1 MTITQ
6 STANAIADALKV
18 VAARSIRKFQAG
30 IDTQG
35 HNLTGRLKGSFETV
49 SKPSPNGIQADILV
63 EGYGQ
68 FVDQGVKANRIPYS
82 GRSGRGGKSKYIEG
96 LKDFFIRR
104 GRGAT
109 EALRAAFATAAKH
122 RREGMPTRASYRF
135 SRNGKRT
142 DFITDEIPGI
152 ETDLA
157 QTIEGTV
164 VFELQ
169 TAIIAKFR
177 QLS

>member
-1 MTITQ
+1 MTISQ
-6 STANAIADALKV
+6 STANAIQDALQK
-18 VAARSIRKFQAG
+18 VAARSIVKFQRG
-30 IDTQG
+30 IDAQG

-49 SKPSPNGIQADILV
+49 TKSNQNGIQADILV

-82 GRSGRGGKSKYIEG
+82 GRSGRGGKSEYIEG

-104 GRGAT
+104 GRGAS

-142 DFITDEIPGI
+142 DFITGEIPGI
-152 ETDLA
+152 ETDLV
-157 QTIEGTV
+157 QTVENTV
-164 VFELQ
+164 AFALE
-169 TAIIAKFR
+169 TSISARFR
-177 QLS
+177 

>member
-18 VAARSIRKFQAG
+18 VSARSIKKFQAN
-30 IDTQG
+30 IDAQG

-49 SKPSPNGIQADILV
+49 TTSTNSGIKADIMV

-68 FVDQGVKANRIPYS
+68 FVDQGVKAARIPYS

-96 LKDFFIRR
+96 LERVLYQTRPGF
-104 GRGAT
+104 AT

-135 SRNGKRT
+135 SRNGKRL
-142 DFITDEIPGI
+142 GI
-152 ETDLA
+152 YHRRNSRHRNRSCA
-157 QTIEGTV
+157 NG
-164 VFELQ
+164 
-169 TAIIAKFR
+169 
-177 QLS
+177 

>member
-1 MTITQ
+1 MTISQ
-6 STANAIADALKV
+6 STANAIAAALKAV
-18 VAARSIRKFQAG
+18 SARSIRKFQAE

-35 HNLTGRLKGSFETV
+35 HNLTGKLKGSFETRLT
-49 SKPSPNGIQADILV
+49 STKNSIQSDITV
-63 EGYGQ
+63 EGYGR

-96 LKDFFIRR
+96 LKDYFMRR
-104 GRGAT
+104 GRGAS

-122 RREGMPTRASYRF
+122 RQEGMPTRASARF
-135 SRNGKRT
+135 SANGRRT
-142 DFITDEIPGI
+142 GFIENEIPGI
-152 ETDLA
+152 ETDIV
-157 QTIEGTV
+157 QTVEKTV
-164 VFELQ
+164 AFELQ

>member
-18 VAARSIRKFQAG
+18 VSARSIRKFQAN
-30 IDTQG
+30 IDDQG

-49 SKPSPNGIQADILV
+49 TRQTENTSEADILV

-68 FVDQGVKANRIPYS
+68 FVDQGVKAARIPYS
-82 GRSGRGGKSKYIEG
+82 GRSGRGGKSKYVEG
-96 LKDFFIRR
+96 LKDFFIKR

-135 SRNGKRT
+135 SRNGKRLGI
-142 DFITDEIPGI
+142 ITDEIPGI
-152 ETDLA
+152 ETDLV
-157 QTIEGTV
+157 QTVENTV
-164 VFELQ
+164 ALELQ

-177 QLS
+177 GFA

>member
-18 VAARSIRKFQAG
+18 VSARSIRKFQAN
-30 IDTQG
+30 IDDQG

-49 SKPSPNGIQADILV
+49 TTSTNSGIKADIMV

-68 FVDQGVKANRIPYS
+68 FVDQGVKAARIPYS

-96 LKDFFIRR
+96 LKDFFIKR

-135 SRNGKRT
+135 SRNGKRLGI
-142 DFITDEIPGI
+142 ITDEIPGI

-157 QTIEGTV
+157 QTVEDTV
-164 VFELQ
+164 AISLQ

-177 QLS
+177 QFA

>member
-18 VAARSIRKFQAG
+18 VSARSIRKFQAN
-30 IDTQG
+30 IDDQG

-49 SKPSPNGIQADILV
+49 TRQTENTSEADILV

-68 FVDQGVKANRIPYS
+68 FVDQGVKAARIPYS

-96 LKDFFIRR
+96 LKEFFIKR
-104 GRGAT
+104 GRGAS

-135 SRNGKRT
+135 SRNGKRLGI
-142 DFITDEIPGI
+142 ITDEIPGI
-152 ETDLA
+152 ETDLV
-157 QTIEGTV
+157 QTIESTV
-164 VFELQ
+164 ALELQ

-177 QLS
+177 QFS

>member
-18 VAARSIRKFQAG
+18 VSARSIKKFQAN
-30 IDTQG
+30 IDAQG

-49 SKPSPNGIQADILV
+49 TRQTENTSEADILV

-68 FVDQGVKANRIPYS
+68 FVDQGVKAARIPYS

-96 LKDFFIRR
+96 LKDFFIKR

-135 SRNGKRT
+135 SRNGKRLGI
-142 DFITDEIPGI
+142 ITDEIPGI

-157 QTIEGTV
+157 QTVEDTV
-164 VFELQ
+164 AISLQ

-177 QLS
+177 QFA

>member
-6 STANAIADALKV
+6 STANAINDALKV
-18 VAARSIRKFQAG
+18 VAARSIKKFQDN
-30 IDTQG
+30 IDAQG

-49 SKPSPNGIQADILV
+49 TTSTNSGIKADIMV

-68 FVDQGVKANRIPYS
+68 FVDQGVKAARIPYS

-96 LKDFFIRR
+96 LKEFFIKR

-135 SRNGKRT
+135 SRNGRRLGI
-142 DFITDEIPGI
+142 ITDEIPGI
-152 ETDLA
+152 ETDLV
-157 QTIEGTV
+157 QTVENTV
-164 VFELQ
+164 ALELE
-169 TAIIAKFR
+169 TSILSRFR
-177 QLS
+177 

>member
-18 VAARSIRKFQAG
+18 VSARSIKKFQAN
-30 IDTQG
+30 IDAQG

-49 SKPSPNGIQADILV
+49 TRQTENTSEADILV

-68 FVDQGVKANRIPYS
+68 FVDQGVKAARIPYS

-96 LKDFFIRR
+96 LKEFFIKR

-122 RREGMPTRASYRF
+122 RREGMPTRSSYLF
-135 SRNGKRT
+135 SRNGKRLGI
-142 DFITDEIPGI
+142 ITDEIPGI
-152 ETDLA
+152 ETDLV
-157 QTIEGTV
+157 QTVEGTV
-164 VFELQ
+164 AISLQ

-177 QLS
+177 QFA

>member
-18 VAARSIRKFQAG
+18 VSARSIRKFQAN
-30 IDTQG
+30 IDDQG

-49 SKPSPNGIQADILV
+49 TRQTENTSEADILV

-68 FVDQGVKANRIPYS
+68 FVDQGVKAARIPYS

-96 LKDFFIRR
+96 LKDFFIKR

-135 SRNGKRT
+135 SRNGKRLGI
-142 DFITDEIPGI
+142 ITDEIPGI
-152 ETDLA
+152 ETDLV
-157 QTIEGTV
+157 QTVENTV
-164 VFELQ
+164 AISLE
-169 TAIIAKFR
+169 TAIIGKFR
-177 QLS
+177 GFA

>member
-6 STANAIADALKV
+6 STANAIADALKAV
-18 VAARSIRKFQAG
+18 SARSIRKFQDQ
-30 IDTQG
+30 IDAQG
-35 HNLTGRLKGSFETV
+35 HNLTGRLKGSFETITT
-49 SKPSPNGIQADILV
+49 STDSGIKADIMV

-96 LKDFFIRR
+96 LKDFFIKR

-142 DFITDEIPGI
+142 DFITGEIPGI
-152 ETDLA
+152 ETDLV
-157 QTIEGTV
+157 QTVEGTV
-164 VFELQ
+164 AISLE
-169 TAIIAKFR
+169 TAIIGKFR
-177 QLS
+177 QFA